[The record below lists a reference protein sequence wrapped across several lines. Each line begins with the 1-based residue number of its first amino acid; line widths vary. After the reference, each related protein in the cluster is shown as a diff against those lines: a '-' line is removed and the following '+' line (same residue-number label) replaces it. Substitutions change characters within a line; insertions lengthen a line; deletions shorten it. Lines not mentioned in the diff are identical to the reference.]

1 MSEDP
6 ITNEPAFGGDPAAAA
21 PRAAAPGVQQ
31 GTDFKGLLNLMVQA
45 GIINQKQLGTMLGA
59 LTSPEESPPSPFS
72 IAVPG
77 EIRGQGLGNPA
88 STGLA
93 GFYRNNPNMRV
104 AEFDPTGSKNIGR
117 FTQGYARQD
126 QLGAAQHGNAMMDQR
141 NQYATGLSDLW
152 KTRDKMTGKGW
163 VGPAKPGAVWSPLG
177 E

>member
-1 MSEDP
+1 MPKHPKKPGNVAPGFNPTRQADPGVTSDLSRMLQLLDP
-6 ITNEPAFGGDPAAAA
+6 I
-21 PRAAAPGVQQ
+21 QQ
-31 GTDFKGLLNLMVQA
+31 RKGEQVA
-45 GIINQKQLGTMLGA
+45 GIVRGMDK
-59 LTSPEESPPSPFS
+59 S
-72 IAVPG
+72 IPRSAIPG

-117 FTQGYARQD
+117 FTRDYARQD

-152 KTRDKMTGKGW
+152 KTRNKMTGKGW
-163 VGPAKPGAVWSPLG
+163 IGPAKPGAVWGPLG